1 MSAQVGSHVVDFC
14 KARSSTMPKFPLKD
28 LRSYVAQR
36 DAAVAP
42 DSPSRILRALRD
54 AGQVDYVVTSRPKSE
69 YLIRGVAA

>member
-1 MSAQVGSHVVDFC
+1 MKELQ
-14 KARSSTMPKFPLKD
+14 
-28 LRSYVAQR
+28 SYVTER
-36 DAAVAP
+36 DVAVAP